1 MRISEGTLLG
11 APDHTREP
19 APTVLPV
26 LSVLLVLLRSPWDTL
41 PCVKAE
47 MEIPLRITLVQP
59 PSGVRFCLQ
68 RGRADLAS
76 CQEASG
82 DHLSF
87 DFTLRVHGDR
97 AGGPPNLRGDFA
109 QGPPATR
116 FVYVNSGTLAGQ
128 KGSCWTRRAK
138 VPLSGITWELIED
151 VVAKPGTVLEA
162 RIPGTA
168 KDGGPVCASVRLLGD
183 GWAV

>member
-1 MRISEGTLLG
+1 M
-11 APDHTREP
+11 AK
-19 APTVLPV
+19 PV
-26 LSVLLVLLRSPWDTL
+26 
-41 PCVKAE
+41 E
-47 MEIPLRITLVQP
+47 QEIFLRITLVSP
-59 PSGVRFCLQ
+59 PSGVVFCLQ
-68 RGRADLAS
+68 RGRAGLAS

-82 DHLSF
+82 DQLSF

-116 FVYVNSGTLAGQ
+116 FVYVNSGTSAGQ
-128 KGSCWTRRAK
+128 MGSGWTRRAK
-138 VPLSGITWELIED
+138 VPLSGITWELIEEA
-151 VVAKPGTVLEA
+151 VAKPGTVLEA

-183 GWAV
+183 GWGAPSPA